1 MEINKSNYDFAV
13 MFKKQDENRYL
24 MNIVKQEKEIAKLL
38 KDYAEKFEKGELR
51 RDDNGGSGLLANLS
65 RMLMEYERTR
75 TLLETTMDEK
85 RILESLT
92 EKEKNKE

>member
-13 MFKKQDENRYL
+13 MTKKQDENRYL
-24 MNIVKQEKEIAKLL
+24 MNTVKQEKEIAKLL
-38 KDYAEKFEKGELR
+38 KDYAEQFEKGELR
-51 RDDNGGSGLLANLS
+51 GYDNGESGLLANLS
-65 RMLMEYERTR
+65 RMLMKYERTR

-92 EKEKNKE
+92 VKEENKE